1 MCTLRVSLLHFAQ
14 SDELPRHANDSGNN
28 SRENHQMDSGAI
40 HTDAETGRENHQ
52 MDSGAIHTDAD
63 AGGAEVAA
71 CRRTGEGV
79 QETSHF
85 TLGLVQITRP

>member
-14 SDELPRHANDSGNN
+14 SGELHRHANDSGNN
-28 SRENHQMDSGAI
+28 SRENHQMGS
-40 HTDAETGRENHQ
+40 E
-52 MDSGAIHTDAD
+52 AIHTDAD

-79 QETSHF
+79 QETGHF